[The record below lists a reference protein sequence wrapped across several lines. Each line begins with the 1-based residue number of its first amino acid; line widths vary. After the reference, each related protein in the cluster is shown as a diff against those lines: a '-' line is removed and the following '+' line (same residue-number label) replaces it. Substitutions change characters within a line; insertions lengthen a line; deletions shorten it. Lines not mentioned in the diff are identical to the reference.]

1 MDALAVR
8 LRGREIG
15 GGEGGS
21 KELAGLF
28 IIFDGDAHVVVLIPG
43 LVRFHGDRVHGLRAP
58 APVFRLVAERRLLAV
73 RAGRIDIERI
83 LKRLGL
89 GGLALRSDLRLDGDD
104 GVLRLAAL
112 GIINIF
118 LAVLVHA
125 LGVEPAHVEV
135 SGLAAGVNAARVALL
150 QEFGILLGQDLARR
164 QVRDGVVDVIDVAQQ
179 ADLQV
184 ERIERIVAVRRDARR
199 LRHKALIGLE
209 HRVEFELVHRNHGH
223 AGGGRI
229 AQPGLLGHP
238 GKSIAVADGAV
249 AVDTAD
255 DLIGRV
261 VGART
266 AQRGRVAAGLGNGS
280 RAEVAVKCEERDGQG
295 DGILARELDKA
306 LYICAVREALIIV
319 GFLRVGQLQGHGD
332 LCSRTGGN
340 RELVAVQAGGI
351 GRVELLCIVLREI
364 GDLAALDEAAL
375 CSLAEA
381 LQAERIGLGFLG
393 EVDDAELHL
402 VLAGLLGIVAQ
413 LELGLVGALDGDVSA
428 GLHGVA
434 DVGKACTL
442 TADEVIGAVR
452 FIDDRR
458 CRAHKQAVGDLGIV
472 LFRDGGRLQILP
484 QQRHGG
490 GDGRRRH

>member
-1 MDALAVR
+1 M
-8 LRGREIG
+8 
-15 GGEGGS
+15 
-21 KELAGLF
+21 
-28 IIFDGDAHVVVLIPG
+28 
-43 LVRFHGDRVHGLRAP
+43 
-58 APVFRLVAERRLLAV
+58 
-73 RAGRIDIERI
+73 
-83 LKRLGL
+83 
-89 GGLALRSDLRLDGDD
+89 
-104 GVLRLAAL
+104 
-112 GIINIF
+112 
-118 LAVLVHA
+118 
-125 LGVEPAHVEV
+125 
-135 SGLAAGVNAARVALL
+135 
-150 QEFGILLGQDLARR
+150 
-164 QVRDGVVDVIDVAQQ
+164 DVIDVAQQ

-184 ERIERIVAVRRDARR
+184 ERVERIVAVRRDARR
-199 LRHKALIGLE
+199 LRHKALIGRE
-209 HRVEFELVHRNHGH
+209 HRGEIELVHREHGH

-249 AVDTAD
+249 AVDTAG

-266 AQRGRVAAGLGNGS
+266 AQNGRVAAGLGNGS
-280 RAEVAVKCEERDGQG
+280 RAEVAVEREERDGQG
-295 DGILARELDKA
+295 DGVLARELDKA
-306 LYICAVREALIIV
+306 LDICAVREALVIV
-319 GFLRVGQLQGHGD
+319 GLLRVGQLQGHGD

-340 RELVAVQAGGI
+340 RQLVAVQAGGI

-381 LQAERIGLGFLG
+381 LQAERIGFGFLG

-413 LELGLVGALDGDVSA
+413 LKLCLVGALDGDVST

-442 TADEVIGAVR
+442 TADEVIGAVC

-458 CRAHKQAVGDLGIV
+458 CRAHKQAVSDLGIV

-484 QQRHGG
+484 QQRHRG